1 MNDKHCEIID
11 NSIKNNTT
19 NDKKLIYTFS
29 KRKKPLTEDEVKE
42 IGDKE
47 AADKYG
53 TILDVRKE
61 GSI

>member
-1 MNDKHCEIID
+1 MNDRHCEITD
-11 NSIKNNTT
+11 NSIKNNIT

-29 KRKKPLTEDEVKE
+29 EKQLNEDEMKE

-47 AADKYG
+47 AVDKYG

-61 GSI
+61 GSV